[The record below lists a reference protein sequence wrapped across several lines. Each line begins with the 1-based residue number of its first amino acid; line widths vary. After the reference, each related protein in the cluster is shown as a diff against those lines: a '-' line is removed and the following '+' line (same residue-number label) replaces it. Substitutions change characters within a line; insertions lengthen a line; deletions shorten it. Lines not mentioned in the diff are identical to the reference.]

1 MVIFHVKLPEY
12 LKKSNYSRV
21 FFLERLNQPMVRQW
35 LTVAAWSPSNLSK
48 TKAGPWQF
56 RRGLSGDAENDGTDL
71 RHEGAAQE

>member
-1 MVIFHVKLPEY
+1 ML
-12 LKKSNYSRV
+12 NYQSTWKDRTIPT
-21 FFLERLNQPMVRQW
+21 FFFKERLNQPMVRQW

>member
-1 MVIFHVKLPEY
+1 MV
-12 LKKSNYSRV
+12 S
-21 FFLERLNQPMVRQW
+21 QW
-35 LTVAAWSPSNLSK
+35 LTAKCFGFPLNGHS